1 VAAAKKLHKD
11 MAVAMQA
18 LVDAGWTVEPA
29 KGKSH
34 AAYIAKCPHGCCHK
48 SINGTPRNPTGAA
61 RAMERWPDKC
71 TKGTN

>member
-1 VAAAKKLHKD
+1 MTAAKKLHKD
-11 MAVAMQA
+11 MVAVMKS

-48 SINGTPRNPTGAA
+48 SVNGTPQNPTGAA

-71 TKGTN
+71 AKGTN